1 MSTGTAPIEVARQ
14 ARRLWAEHVARS
26 LPSVTQSLALWAQR
40 QVDAPAA
47 SRATID
53 DRRDLVQLLARHQD
67 DWRRLVADRLAR
79 RMLHPTAAAAR
90 TAQAQKQA
98 AARGAHEAPAA
109 APAGPA
115 TRWAP
120 RPAHVGEP
128 AADPA
133 ADPTKEEP
141 SLSLVDDETIER
153 GIHGSRLGA
162 AMADLASWELV
173 DLRARIAYLEG
184 VDGLPET
191 DLLMP
196 ASLGQVYTEAWS
208 DAGIG
213 LKFWRLC
220 AGVLHEQLA
229 LACLT
234 ACQEV
239 NRKLVAAG
247 VMPEVRLQG
256 RKVESPTAAGGAPR
270 APQPGT
276 PHARAPVPTRAA
288 RAPGVPPATPAAP
301 PASDARPV
309 PPPAQAAAEQL
320 TVRLGQVVTE
330 HLPTFAAGTRT
341 WQVSPELATAI
352 QATQRVL
359 ADRAD
364 KGATEEAGAVTQ
376 TALLEELG
384 TRKLQLKRAA
394 TSQEE
399 RATIEIVD
407 LLFQAILAEDRIPA
421 SVRVLFARLQMP
433 VLRVAVSEPDFF
445 AASDHPARRL
455 IDRMGACAM
464 GFDRMADTLGD
475 ALGREIRRVVQVVEA
490 YPDTGRRV
498 FQTVLTEFEKFIEK
512 FMREQSDAARTAVSL
527 AEQVEQRETLVIQYT
542 IELRRML
549 DALPVH
555 EGVREFLFQVWA
567 DVLAITSLRHGVHST
582 QIQAMKRAA
591 ADLIWAAGAKATREE
606 RAEVIRRLP
615 QLLKA
620 VREGMA
626 SAGIDAARQEARVR
640 ELNNALAAAFT
651 AKSAAISRERLA
663 ELTQRLE
670 TLDELLPDSA
680 DLQLDE
686 AMMLD
691 LSDQETAGLEVASEP
706 GAPAPSPQALARA
719 RELQVGS
726 WHQFEFRGRSEP
738 VQLAWQGLRRQLTMF
753 VSGGGRC
760 VLVPL
765 RELAT
770 YLDRQAL
777 RPAEEEPLTARA
789 TRNVLARLDAN
800 PSLLVS

>member
-1 MSTGTAPIEVARQ
+1 MSSGTAPPEVARQ
-14 ARRLWAEHVARS
+14 ARRLWAEHMARS
-26 LPSVTQSLALWAQR
+26 LPAVMQALSLWAQR
-40 QVDAPAA
+40 QIDAPAA

-53 DRRDLVQLLARHQD
+53 DRRDLVQLLARYQD
-67 DWRRLVADRLAR
+67 DWKRLVADRLSR
-79 RMLHPTAAAAR
+79 RMLQPTPAATRA
-90 TAQAQKQA
+90 AQASARA
-98 AARGAHEAPAA
+98 ASGVSPAPGASPSGSAPRWTPRP
-109 APAGPA
+109 APAG
-115 TRWAP
+115 
-120 RPAHVGEP
+120 ES
-128 AADPA
+128 AADA
-133 ADPTKEEP
+133 AQEES

-173 DLRARIAYLEG
+173 DLRARIAFLEG
-184 VDGLPET
+184 VDGLAET

-196 ASLGQVYTEAWS
+196 ASLGQVFAEAWS
-208 DAGIG
+208 DAGIA

-256 RKVESPTAAGGAPR
+256 RKIESPGAGAS
-270 APQPGT
+270 
-276 PHARAPVPTRAA
+276 RAPVPPPARPAAAPEAPAARTARTA
-288 RAPGVPPATPAAP
+288 RAPGTPAAPATPA
-301 PASDARPV
+301 ARPV
-309 PPPAQAAAEQL
+309 PPPAQAVSEQL

-330 HLPTFAAGTRT
+330 QLPTFAAGTRT

-352 QATQRVL
+352 QATQRMLVE
-359 ADRAD
+359 RVD
-364 KGATEEAGAVTQ
+364 KGSTVEAGAVTQ

-384 TRKLQLKRAA
+384 ARKLQLKRAA

-445 AASDHPARRL
+445 AAADHPARRL

-464 GFDRMADTLGD
+464 GFDRMADALGD

-567 DVLAITSLRHGVHST
+567 DVLAITGLRHGVHSPQT
-582 QIQAMKRAA
+582 QAMKRAA

-626 SAGIDAARQEARVR
+626 SAGIDTARQEARVR

-753 VSGGGRC
+753 VSSGGRC

>member
-1 MSTGTAPIEVARQ
+1 MSSGAAPHEIARQ
-14 ARRLWAEHVARS
+14 ARRQWAEHVLRG
-26 LPSVTQSLALWAQR
+26 LPVVMQSLTLWAKR
-40 QVDAPAA
+40 QLDAPAI
-47 SRATID
+47 SRAAID
-53 DRRDLVQLLARHQD
+53 DRRDLLEALARHQD
-67 DWRRLVADRLAR
+67 DWQRLLADRLPR
-79 RMLHPTAAAAR
+79 RMLQAATPPVPSGSPRSGSGLGPGPGTAA
-90 TAQAQKQA
+90 
-98 AARGAHEAPAA
+98 
-109 APAGPA
+109 
-115 TRWAP
+115 RWSP
-120 RPAHVGEP
+120 RPAP
-128 AADPA
+128 ALTPPGAP
-133 ADPTKEEP
+133 PQEEVA
-141 SLSLVDDETIER
+141 LSLVDDATIER

-162 AMADLASWELV
+162 AVADLTSWELV
-173 DLRARIAYLEG
+173 DLRARIAHLEG
-184 VDGLPET
+184 VDTLAET

-196 ASLGQVYTEAWS
+196 TALGRLIADAWTEAGL
-208 DAGIG
+208 A
-213 LKFWRLC
+213 LKFWHLC
-220 AGVLHEQLA
+220 AGVLHEQFA
-229 LACLT
+229 LICLM
-234 ACQEV
+234 ACQEA
-239 NRKLVAAG
+239 NRRLVAAG

-256 RKVESPTAAGGAPR
+256 RKIESSGAGG
-270 APQPGT
+270 GS
-276 PHARAPVPTRAA
+276 
-288 RAPGVPPATPAAP
+288 GVRQPAAP
-301 PASDARPV
+301 VAPGAGAASSSARSARASDAPLV
-309 PPPAQAAAEQL
+309 PASGDPAGRAPRQAAQPAALQTPGGASAEQL
-320 TVRLGQVVTE
+320 TVRLGQLVTE
-330 HLPTFAAGTRT
+330 HLPTFGAATRT

-352 QATQRVL
+352 QATQRMV
-359 ADRAD
+359 AERAD
-364 KGATEEAGAVTQ
+364 KGGPLEAGAVTQ

-445 AASDHPARRL
+445 ATSDHPARRL

-549 DALPVH
+549 DALPVN
-555 EGVREFLFQVWA
+555 EGVRDFLFQVWA
-567 DVLAITSLRHGVHST
+567 DVLAITSLRHGTQST

-651 AKSAAISRERLA
+651 AKSAVISRERLA

-680 DLQLDE
+680 ELQIED

-706 GAPAPSPQALARA
+706 GAPAPSAQALARA
-719 RELQVGS
+719 AELQVGS
-726 WHQFEFRGRSEP
+726 WHQFDFRGRSEA
-738 VQLAWQGLRRQLTMF
+738 VQLAWQGLRRQLSMF
-753 VSGGGRC
+753 VAGGGRC
-760 VLVPL
+760 VLVPM
-765 RELAT
+765 RELAI
-770 YLDRQAL
+770 YLERQAL
-777 RPAEEEPLTARA
+777 RPAEDEPLTARA
-789 TRNVLARLDAN
+789 TRNVLARLDAH
-800 PSLLVS
+800 PELLGS

>member
-1 MSTGTAPIEVARQ
+1 M
-14 ARRLWAEHVARS
+14 
-26 LPSVTQSLALWAQR
+26 
-40 QVDAPAA
+40 
-47 SRATID
+47 
-53 DRRDLVQLLARHQD
+53 
-67 DWRRLVADRLAR
+67 
-79 RMLHPTAAAAR
+79 
-90 TAQAQKQA
+90 
-98 AARGAHEAPAA
+98 
-109 APAGPA
+109 
-115 TRWAP
+115 
-120 RPAHVGEP
+120 
-128 AADPA
+128 
-133 ADPTKEEP
+133 
-141 SLSLVDDETIER
+141 
-153 GIHGSRLGA
+153 
-162 AMADLASWELV
+162 
-173 DLRARIAYLEG
+173 
-184 VDGLPET
+184 
-191 DLLMP
+191 
-196 ASLGQVYTEAWS
+196 
-208 DAGIG
+208 
-213 LKFWRLC
+213 
-220 AGVLHEQLA
+220 
-229 LACLT
+229 
-234 ACQEV
+234 
-239 NRKLVAAG
+239 
-247 VMPEVRLQG
+247 
-256 RKVESPTAAGGAPR
+256 
-270 APQPGT
+270 
-276 PHARAPVPTRAA
+276 
-288 RAPGVPPATPAAP
+288 
-301 PASDARPV
+301 
-309 PPPAQAAAEQL
+309 
-320 TVRLGQVVTE
+320 RLGQLVTQ
-330 HLPTFAAGTRT
+330 HLPTFSAATRT

-364 KGATEEAGAVTQ
+364 KGATVEAGAVTQ

-464 GFDRMADTLGD
+464 GFDRMAGALGD
-475 ALGREIRRVVQVVEA
+475 TLGREIRRVVQVVEA

-498 FQTVLTEFEKFIEK
+498 FQTVLTEFEKFIET

-527 AEQVEQRETLVIQYT
+527 AEQVEQRETLAIQYT

-555 EGVREFLFQVWA
+555 EGVRDFLFQVWA
-567 DVLAITSLRHGVHST
+567 DVLAITSLRHSAQSP
-582 QIQAMKRAA
+582 QIQAMKRVA
-591 ADLIWAAGAKATREE
+591 ADLIWSAGAKTTREE

-651 AKSAAISRERLA
+651 AKSAAISRERMA

-680 DLQLDE
+680 EMQIDE

-706 GAPAPSPQALARA
+706 GTQAPSAEALSRA
-719 RELQVGS
+719 RSLSVGS
-726 WHQFEFRGRSEP
+726 WHQLEFRGGSEP
-738 VQLAWQGLRRQLTMF
+738 VQLAWQGMRRQLTMF

-760 VLVPL
+760 VLFPL
-765 RELAT
+765 RELAL
-770 YLDRQAL
+770 YLERQAL
-777 RPAEEEPLTARA
+777 RPAEDEPLTARA

-800 PSLLVS
+800 PELLAR